1 VVIVIKE
8 HQIIWIAL
16 TVISVVLLAIIGM
29 LTFVIMSNW
38 KHRKNMERLT
48 MYQINVTSTI
58 DSSIP
63 EILSM
68 VIRECFEDYQI
79 KSLLPLEEGF
89 INSTREAEIRRG
101 LVEIVTSRLSS
112 ATLDKLSLYYNIKNI
127 ADIIADKVYIT
138 VLNYVIKHNDEI
150 THFANQ

>member
-1 VVIVIKE
+1 MIKE

-29 LTFVIMSNW
+29 LIFVIISNW

-150 THFANQ
+150 THLANQ

>member
-1 VVIVIKE
+1 MIKE
-8 HQIIWIAL
+8 HQIIWLALAIIA
-16 TVISVVLLAIIGM
+16 IVLVAIIGM
-29 LTFVIMSNW
+29 LVFVIISNW

-79 KSLLPLEEGF
+79 KTLLPLEEGF
-89 INSTREAEIRRG
+89 INSTREAEIRKG
-101 LVEIVTSRLSS
+101 LVEMVTSRLSS
-112 ATLDKLSLYYNIKNI
+112 ATIDKLSLYYNIRNI

-138 VLNYVIKHNDEI
+138 VLHYVIEHNK
-150 THFANQ
+150 TVTGT

>member
-1 VVIVIKE
+1 MIKE
-8 HQIIWIAL
+8 HQMIWFALSIISLILLCL
-16 TVISVVLLAIIGM
+16 TAVLIFVVIS
-29 LTFVIMSNW
+29 NW
-38 KHRKNMERLT
+38 RHRKSIERMT

-79 KSLLPLEEGF
+79 KTLLPLEEGY
-89 INSTREAEIRRG
+89 INSEREAEIRKG
-101 LVEIVTSRLSS
+101 LVEVVTSRLSS

-138 VLNYVIKHNDEI
+138 VLNYVVNHNN
-150 THFANQ
+150 TVTNS

>member
-1 VVIVIKE
+1 MIKE
-8 HQIIWIAL
+8 HQIIWFAL
-16 TVISVVLLAIIGM
+16 TVIAFVLLAIIGM
-29 LTFVIMSNW
+29 LVFVIVSNW
-38 KHRKNMERLT
+38 KHRKNMERIS

-68 VIRECFEDYQI
+68 VIRECFEDYQV
-79 KSLLPLEEGF
+79 KTLLPLEEGY
-89 INSTREAEIRRG
+89 INSDREAEIRRG

-112 ATLDKLSLYYNIKNI
+112 ATIDKLSLYYNIKNI

-138 VLNYVIKHNDEI
+138 VLHYVVEHNKAFTTNI
-150 THFANQ
+150 

>member
-1 VVIVIKE
+1 MIKE

-29 LTFVIMSNW
+29 LAFVIMSNW

>member
-1 VVIVIKE
+1 MIKE

-138 VLNYVIKHNDEI
+138 VLNYVINHNEEI

>member
-1 VVIVIKE
+1 MIWFALSIISIILLCLTAVLVFVVI
-8 HQIIWIAL
+8 
-16 TVISVVLLAIIGM
+16 
-29 LTFVIMSNW
+29 SNW
-38 KHRKNMERLT
+38 RHRKNIERLT

-79 KSLLPLEEGF
+79 KTLLPLEEGY
-89 INSTREAEIRRG
+89 INSEREAEIRRG
-101 LVEIVTSRLSS
+101 LVDMVTSRLSS
-112 ATLDKLSLYYNIKNI
+112 ATIDKLSLYYNIKNI

-138 VLNYVIKHNDEI
+138 VLNYVVEHNNAI
-150 THFANQ
+150 NNNG

>member
-1 VVIVIKE
+1 MLTNHQMIWFALSIISIILLCLTAVLVFVVI
-8 HQIIWIAL
+8 
-16 TVISVVLLAIIGM
+16 
-29 LTFVIMSNW
+29 SNW
-38 KHRKNMERLT
+38 RHRKNIERLT

-79 KSLLPLEEGF
+79 KTLLPLEEGY
-89 INSTREAEIRRG
+89 INSEREAEIRRG
-101 LVEIVTSRLSS
+101 LVDMVTSRLSS
-112 ATLDKLSLYYNIKNI
+112 ATIDKLSLYYNIKNI

-138 VLNYVIKHNDEI
+138 VLNYVVEHNNAI
-150 THFANQ
+150 NNNG

>member
-1 VVIVIKE
+1 MIKE

-29 LTFVIMSNW
+29 LAFVIMSNW

-138 VLNYVIKHNDEI
+138 VLNYVIKHNEEI

>member
-1 VVIVIKE
+1 MIKE

-138 VLNYVIKHNDEI
+138 VLNYVIKHNEEI

>member
-1 VVIVIKE
+1 MAIVIKE
-8 HQIIWIAL
+8 HQMIWFALSIISLILLCL
-16 TVISVVLLAIIGM
+16 TAVLIFVVIS
-29 LTFVIMSNW
+29 NW
-38 KHRKNMERLT
+38 RHRKNIERMT

-79 KSLLPLEEGF
+79 KTLLPLEEGY
-89 INSTREAEIRRG
+89 INSEREAEIRKG
-101 LVEIVTSRLSS
+101 LVEVVTSRLSS

-138 VLNYVIKHNDEI
+138 VLNYVVNHNKAV
-150 THFANQ
+150 TNS

>member
-1 VVIVIKE
+1 MIKE
-8 HQIIWIAL
+8 HQMIWFALSIISLILLCL
-16 TVISVVLLAIIGM
+16 TAVLIFVVIS
-29 LTFVIMSNW
+29 NW
-38 KHRKNMERLT
+38 RHRKNIERMT

-79 KSLLPLEEGF
+79 KTLLPLEEGY
-89 INSTREAEIRRG
+89 INSEREAEIRKG
-101 LVEIVTSRLSS
+101 LVEVVTSRLSS

-138 VLNYVIKHNDEI
+138 VLNYVVNHNQAV
-150 THFANQ
+150 TNS

>member
-1 VVIVIKE
+1 MIKE
-8 HQIIWIAL
+8 HLVIWFAL
-16 TVISVVLLAIIGM
+16 TIISMVLLAIIGM
-29 LTFVIMSNW
+29 LVFVITSNW

-79 KSLLPLEEGF
+79 KTLLPLEEGF

-112 ATLDKLSLYYNIKNI
+112 ATIDKLSLYYN
-127 ADIIADKVYIT
+127 Y
-138 VLNYVIKHNDEI
+138 L
-150 THFANQ
+150 

>member
-1 VVIVIKE
+1 MIKE
-8 HQIIWIAL
+8 HLVIWFAL
-16 TVISVVLLAIIGM
+16 TIISMVLLAIIGM
-29 LTFVIMSNW
+29 LVFVITSNW

-79 KSLLPLEEGF
+79 KTLLPLEEGF

-112 ATLDKLSLYYNIKNI
+112 ATIDKLSLYYNIKNI

-138 VLNYVIKHNDEI
+138 VLHYVIEHNKSV
-150 THFANQ
+150 TSGQ